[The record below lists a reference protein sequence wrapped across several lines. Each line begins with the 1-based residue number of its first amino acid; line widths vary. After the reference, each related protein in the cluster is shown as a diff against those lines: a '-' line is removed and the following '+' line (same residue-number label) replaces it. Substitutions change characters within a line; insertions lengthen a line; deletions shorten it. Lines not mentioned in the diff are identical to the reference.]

1 MSKETFNEYIKPFL
15 VLVCICLVVS
25 FLLAFTNSKTAPVVA
40 ENQRVEAE
48 RTRQAVL
55 PGSASFTELDV
66 SGMEGVDSAFREDG
80 GAGYV
85 VTAGYKGYG
94 GGIVTVTVGLDNDG
108 RVVGISANVSSETKG
123 IGSKAGQESYLS
135 NYRDLVNAA
144 AAEQVDTISNAT
156 YSSTAVRNGVSTI
169 LRNFESIKGAAAK

>member
-1 MSKETFNEYIKPFL
+1 MSKETFNEYIKPFV

-40 ENQRVEAE
+40 ENERIEAE

-66 SGMEGVDSAFREDG
+66 SAIDGVETAFRETS

-94 GGIVTVTVGLDNDG
+94 GIVTVTVGLDNDG
-108 RVVGISANVSSETKG
+108 KVVGISANVSSETKG

-135 NYRDLVNAA
+135 NYKDLVNAA

-156 YSSTAVRNGVSTI
+156 YSSTAVRNGVSSI
-169 LRNFESIKGAAAK
+169 LRNFESIKGASEK